1 LETLIL
7 GDPAHP
13 GNKIFDL
20 PASFTNLRKL
30 KTLVACNNAF
40 VEFPMVLTS
49 MEGISMLDLSNNQLQ
64 YLPEE
69 IGMMSGLS
77 KLNVMNNQL
86 TDVPVEIAN
95 LGRLSQFDYSGNNF
109 SGDVQ
114 QKILSLMTG
123 TYYDKPVEVKK
134 TRYIKKK
141 APVRNTKRKK

>member
-1 LETLIL
+1 
-7 GDPAHP
+7 
-13 GNKIFDL
+13 
-20 PASFTNLRKL
+20 
-30 KTLVACNNAF
+30 
-40 VEFPMVLTS
+40 
-49 MEGISMLDLSNNQLQ
+49 MLDLSNNQLQ

-123 TYYDKPVEVKK
+123 TYNDKPKEVKK
-134 TRYIKKK
+134 ARYIKKK
-141 APVRNTKRKK
+141 APVRKTKRRK